1 METGEQVF
9 WEAPITHFPQ
19 EPIFVPRPE
28 ATAEDDGILLIGG
41 FNSETA
47 LGKNKVRKEFLIS
60 KYLLNATTGHGNF
73 KQFCLDEIDKILFII
88 EMF

>member
-1 METGEQVF
+1 METGEEVF

-41 FNSETA
+41 FNYETA
-47 LGKNKVRKEFLIS
+47 KGREIK
-60 KYLLNATTGHGNF
+60 KYLNTPEDH
-73 KQFCLDEIDKILFII
+73 KI
-88 EMF
+88 